1 MQFGPYGI
9 CALQRRVQRIPQVQ
23 RAAADAPDTWTGG
36 GARRRIIPG
45 RNEITRKDTHLT
57 LRTLMQAGPAKA
69 NELFTRLAETSD
81 GALKTRERLFAELKA
96 ELEAHVDLEE
106 QHLFPVLRKHAETK
120 DLVAAAVKDNK
131 ELRALLAELDALP
144 KNDEAF
150 LAKLS
155 ELRKAFRQHARD
167 EAKELLPA
175 VRKAL
180 SEEQVQDLTERMET
194 GLAEAEQAK
203 YEQTEEKRAIARQE
217 REQAEAQARQEEAAE
232 QEREALARRTG
243 EVVLQTTEAVTRTAE
258 AVAEG
263 ARQVTRSV
271 AERAQR
277 GAAAPLT
284 TGFLFWDMWLGMA
297 AGLQQASRLTN
308 GDLRGTSGQR
318 EQVIPL
324 AEEVLTVGTQ
334 KVSAGTARIHRYV
347 VETPVEKQVTL
358 VRERVVVER
367 RRPVAEKTN
376 GETLTEITVEVTET
390 DEVPVVGKTV
400 RLKEEVVVRTERT
413 ERIETVRGT
422 VRRHELEVEHANK
435 RRASLRSPARA

>member
-1 MQFGPYGI
+1 
-9 CALQRRVQRIPQVQ
+9 
-23 RAAADAPDTWTGG
+23 
-36 GARRRIIPG
+36 
-45 RNEITRKDTHLT
+45 
-57 LRTLMQAGPAKA
+57 MQAGPAKA

-120 DLVAAAVKDNK
+120 ELVAAAVEDNK
-131 ELRALLAELDALP
+131 ELRALLAELDAQP

-150 LAKLS
+150 LARLS

-180 SEEQVQDLTERMET
+180 SEEQVQDVTEKMET
-194 GLAEAEQAK
+194 GLTEAEQAK
-203 YEQTEEKRAIARQE
+203 HEQAEEKRAIARQQ
-217 REQAEAQARQEEAAE
+217 REQAEAQARQEQAAD
-232 QEREALARRTG
+232 QERQAIARRTH
-243 EVVLQTTEAVTRTAE
+243 EVALRTTQAVVHAAEAVTD
-258 AVAEG
+258 G

-271 AERAQR
+271 AEGAQCA
-277 GAAAPLT
+277 AAAPLT
-284 TGFLFWDMWLGMA
+284 TGILFWDMWLGMA
-297 AGLQQASRLTN
+297 AGLQPSRSTPGRN
-308 GDLRGTSGQR
+308 AGTPGRSGQS

-324 AEEVLTVGTQ
+324 AEEVLTVGTK
-334 KVSAGTARIHRYV
+334 KVSAGTTRIHRYV

-367 RRPVAEKTN
+367 RQPVAEKAN
-376 GETLTEITVEVTET
+376 GETLTEVTVEVTET

-400 RLKEEVVVRTERT
+400 RLKEEVVVRTERA
-413 ERIETVRGT
+413 ERVETVRGT
-422 VRRHELEVEHANK
+422 VRRDEVEVEHAD
-435 RRASLRSPARA
+435 RQPARLRSPARV